1 MPHTLDFLPHP
12 RYAGRML
19 RNVAVIAMDG
29 VAAFELGVLCEVF
42 GTDRTDDGFPAY
54 RFNVCS
60 PDGGPVASKSGFS
73 IVPSADLAPVEDAD
87 LVAVPAHSDDAVIPA
102 AVLDALRRADA
113 RGAYV
118 MSVCSGAFVL
128 GEAGL
133 LDGRECTTHWRYA
146 DELALRFPLAK
157 VSCNSLYVQ
166 DGNLLTSAGTAA
178 GIDASLH
185 LVRQVHGS
193 EIATKL
199 ARRMV
204 VPPHRDGGQS
214 QYIEA
219 PIPRTPDAP
228 RWSRPELA
236 AGQPRRARPRWT
248 TSRPR
253 RTWRRARSPGGSGPR
268 PAPRRTTGSPASGC
282 CSRGGSSRRP
292 TSPSSTVASRSR
304 LRRRRHAA
312 PPLQPAG
319 RRDPARLPGHVPRP
333 RRLTAPA
340 QPRRSWIYVG
350 ELPAV
355 EGNKYKIGGV
365 EPPRPTTAPPG
376 RWSAPD
382 RASP

>member
-1 MPHTLDFLPHP
+1 
-12 RYAGRML
+12 ML
-19 RNVAVIAMDG
+19 NRVAVLALDR
-29 VAAFELGVLCEVF
+29 VAPFELGVLCEVF

-157 VSCNSLYVQ
+157 VSSNSLYVQ

-185 LVRQVHGS
+185 LVRQAHGS

-228 RWSRPELA
+228 TLEPVLSWLLANLARQATVEDLA
-236 AGQPRRARPRWT
+236 AKAHM
-248 TSRPR
+248 
-253 RTWRRARSPGGSGPR
+253 
-268 PAPRRTTGSPASGC
+268 APRTFARRFRAETGTTPHDWVTGQRVLLA
-282 CSRGGSSRRP
+282 RRLLEE
-292 TSPSSTVASRSR
+292 TDLAVEQVASRSGFGDAAT
-304 LRRRRHAA
+304 LRHHF
-312 PPLQPAG
+312 G
-319 RRDPARLPGHVPRP
+319 RR
-333 RRLTAPA
+333 
-340 QPRRSWIYVG
+340 VG
-350 ELPAV
+350 ATPHA
-355 EGNKYKIGGV
+355 Y
-365 EPPRPTTAPPG
+365 RATFRG
-376 RWSAPD
+376 RA
-382 RASP
+382 A